1 MAGILETI
9 AERTRAD
16 LRARKERLPGD
27 LLRGRAE
34 SAVAA
39 RRPLSLHAALKRP
52 GVNVI
57 AELKRA
63 SPSKGRIRMD
73 LDLADV
79 AASYEANGA
88 AAISV
93 LTEENWFLGSL
104 EILREVRA
112 RVALPL
118 LRKDFIVDDYQ
129 ILEAAA
135 AGADAV
141 LLIVALLDDATLASL
156 ASLAG
161 TFGMEALV
169 EAHTVE
175 EARRAVALGAVNVG
189 VNSRDL
195 RTFRVFPEKSQE
207 ILETIPAACAR
218 VAESGIASPE
228 DIARYPA
235 ADAFLIGETLMRGDD
250 PGKTLRAF
258 VGTKRDGG
266 R

>member
-16 LRARKERLPGD
+16 LAARKVRLPAD
-27 LLRGRAE
+27 VLRGRAE
-34 SAVAA
+34 AAVSA

-52 GVNVI
+52 VVNVV

-104 EILREVRA
+104 DFLREARA
-112 RVALPL
+112 RTALPL

-141 LLIVALLDDATLASL
+141 LLIVALLDDVSL
-156 ASLAG
+156 ARLGACAAS
-161 TFGMEALV
+161 FGMEALV

-175 EARRAVALGAVNVG
+175 EARRAVALGAVNIG

-207 ILETIPAACAR
+207 ILATIPESCTR
-218 VAESGIASPE
+218 VAESGIATPG
-228 DIARYPA
+228 DIARYPS
-235 ADAFLIGETLMRGDD
+235 ADAFLVGEALMRGADPGETLRG
-250 PGKTLRAF
+250 F
-258 VGTKRDGG
+258 VTAERG
-266 R
+266 RG